1 MASQSSQR
9 GLHQLASMRYQQ
21 MAGHGLCRRASVT
34 GVRDIFIPQTWPPM
48 TPSLPIHDGTLASR
62 LLQPPPRRVTVECVT
77 VR

>member
-1 MASQSSQR
+1 
-9 GLHQLASMRYQQ
+9 
-21 MAGHGLCRRASVT
+21 VT